1 MDDTRGAG
9 SAGSAR
15 GYYTAPSRLRSPPAH
30 AVNYRSVA
38 QLSDQVLAWSRS
50 LPRDLDLVVGVP
62 RSGLLAANLVAVYR
76 NIPLTDV
83 DGLVE
88 GRTIATGHW
97 KRGSL
102 NGVGGGAEAQE
113 RFLDRP
119 RNVLVVDD
127 TVGSGTSMAGVR
139 ERIEAA
145 GLPHRVQYGAVYVA
159 PDQLDSVDT
168 YAEVLHFPRAF
179 EWNVLHNPSI
189 LHRMAL
195 DIDGVLCHDP
205 TGSENDDGERYQE
218 FLRTARPLFKP
229 DYKVGWLVTSRL
241 ERYRAET
248 EAWLDEHG
256 VRYGELVMMPYPD
269 RDTRM
274 RMNAYGAHKARV
286 YRESGAVLFVESDVR
301 QAVEIAELSR
311 KDVLCI
317 DTMQMVRPGGL
328 PVARPAAALVDRSE
342 PSFARRVAHQV
353 LPEPAKDALRQTLR
367 SVKPKKMLTRARRI
381 VGR

>member
-1 MDDTRGAG
+1 M
-9 SAGSAR
+9 
-15 GYYTAPSRLRSPPAH
+15 
-30 AVNYRSVA
+30 NYRSVA

-76 NIPLTDV
+76 NVPLTDV
-83 DGLVE
+83 DGLLE

-97 KRGSL
+97 KKGSL
-102 NGVGGGAEAQE
+102 NRVGGGAGVQE
-113 RFLDRP
+113 RFLDQP

-127 TVGSGTSMAGVR
+127 TVGSGTSMARVR

-145 GLPHRVQYGAVYVA
+145 GLPHRVRYGAVYVA
-159 PDQLDSVDT
+159 PDQEGSVDT
-168 YAEVLHFPRAF
+168 YAETLHFPRAF
-179 EWNVLHNPSI
+179 EWNVLHNPAI

-205 TGSENDDGERYQE
+205 TNAENDDGERYLD
-218 FLRTARPLFKP
+218 FLQTARPLFKP

-248 EAWLDEHG
+248 EAWLDRHG
-256 VRYGELVMMPYPD
+256 IQYGELVMMPYPD

-274 RMNAYGAHKARV
+274 RINAYGAHKARV
-286 YRESGAVLFVESDVR
+286 YRESGALLFVESDVR

-311 KDVLCI
+311 KDVLCT

-328 PVARPAAALVDRSE
+328 PVARPAAALVDRST
-342 PSFARRVAHQV
+342 PSLARRVAHRV
-353 LPEPAKDALRQTLR
+353 LPETAKDALRQAARDGGLR
-367 SVKPKKMLTRARRI
+367 EAIQRR
-381 VGR
+381 VRRVMSL